1 MFRVVLYF
9 LQDVATIISYY
20 EMTINKLNK
29 VIENIR
35 HQTNIWNMSYYEFNT
50 YEQNE
55 AKFE

>member
-1 MFRVVLYF
+1 
-9 LQDVATIISYY
+9 
-20 EMTINKLNK
+20 MTINKLNK